1 MGFSKLLVQWCC
13 TFIHYPQ
20 GWRVFMRLKSKIQ
33 SHCASCEWGHR
44 VTPNWFEML
53 CEKES
58 KPQGPKAKEDR
69 ASLTLWPTG
78 QADFFLLYSCCDFQF
93 FLWSITAKSMNSL
106 GSRILKKNSAYPST
120 LSAGP
125 ESGMLLWIHIP
136 ICTKY
141 KILSEAT
148 WTINEK

>member
-33 SHCASCEWGHR
+33 SHCASCGWGHR

-106 GSRILKKNSAYPST
+106 GSRILKKEFC
-120 LSAGP
+120 LP
-125 ESGMLLWIHIP
+125 EHL
-136 ICTKY
+136 ICWSWVRHALVDPHSYLY
-141 KILSEAT
+141 KVQDLIWSYL
-148 WTINEK
+148 NN